1 MIKSG
6 RISCTGHVAHLEMKL
21 NPHKFSIG
29 KPEGNE
35 SFGRPKIKEE
45 ESIKWILRNII

>member
-1 MIKSG
+1 M
-6 RISCTGHVAHLEMKL
+6 EMKL

-35 SFGRPKIKEE
+35 SFGRPKTKEE
-45 ESIKWILRNII
+45 AIIKSLLNVI